1 MFYGEIIK
9 IVRGKILKMKY
20 DLVVVGAGPGG
31 SIAALSAREKGLNV
45 AIVER
50 RKIGDILMRANTCMM
65 VDSEGFNGEHL
76 KISEENGS
84 SKIIFRKNGFEVTYP
99 GQLEKIYD
107 SVSFSPAG
115 KKVHVHNTKFPLYHL
130 FDNQLMLDSLSSE
143 AEEAG
148 VKIFDETLAVDASDD
163 GNGVK
168 IKVKSSSGDD
178 TIEGKMVIIGEG
190 LKSAIAKKVGA
201 NKQRQVMGRGPSLAY
216 TLDNVNFPFKNRG
229 FCTFYGSTYSR
240 GGGVLYMA
248 PCSGNDKRF
257 YVGIS
262 GVNPSKF
269 CRIFLEEFFE
279 KEMLKEWFKDAN
291 VISRNGAVVHLITPM
306 PDPVNG
312 NIFFIGDSA
321 GFAETMYQGAM
332 MCGYR
337 AANAVAME
345 LDGKNG
351 RGDYREFWRNSFRW
365 IKNPQAMADYLKIGF
380 FYPFFSD
387 KELDYL
393 FGLVD
398 GQTFE
403 GVHDPYRAVN
413 NLFDI
418 ILQSKDIDS
427 ATSEKAKKFQ
437 KITMQDIAQL
447 IVQKRQFAK
456 KE

>member
-1 MFYGEIIK
+1 
-9 IVRGKILKMKY
+9 MKY

-31 SIAALSAREKGLNV
+31 SVAAISARKKGLNV
-45 AIVER
+45 VLIER
-50 RKIGDILMRANTCMM
+50 RKMGSVLMRANTCMM
-65 VDSEGFNGEHL
+65 VDTERFNGEHL
-76 KISEENGS
+76 KVCEENGS
-84 SKIIFRKNGFEVTYP
+84 TKLIFQNNGFEVTYP

-107 SVSFSPAG
+107 SLSFSPSG
-115 KKVHVHNTKFPLYHL
+115 KKVHVHNTKMPLYHL

-148 VKIFDETLAVDASDD
+148 VKIFDDTLAINASDD

-168 IKVKSSSGDD
+168 IMVKSSAGEDS
-178 TIEGKMVIIGEG
+178 IEGKMAIVGEG
-190 LKSAIAKKVGA
+190 LKSTIAKKTSA
-201 NKQRQVMGRGPSLAY
+201 NKQRQVMGRGPSLQY
-216 TLDNVNFPFKNRG
+216 TLDNVDFPFENRG

-269 CRIFLEEFFE
+269 CQIFLEEFFK
-279 KEMLKEWFKDAN
+279 KELLKDWFKNAK
-291 VISRNGAVVHLITPM
+291 VISRNGAVVHLISPM

-337 AANAVAME
+337 SANAVAME
-345 LDGKNG
+345 LDGKKG
-351 RGDYREFWRNSFRW
+351 KDDYREFWRNSFNW

-380 FYPFFSD
+380 FYPFFSNE
-387 KELDYL
+387 ELDYL

-403 GVHDPYRAVN
+403 GVHDPYQAVN
-413 NLFDI
+413 KLFDI

-427 ATSEKAKKFQ
+427 ATAAKAAKFQ